1 MLQQVLSR
9 RFRKLKSQFAA
20 EARSLDLTSLNDM
33 PERKRLTLAG
43 ALILKQVAR
52 ALDDVADMFIR
63 QVKKMHHKAEEALIE
78 YQMAH
83 ADRTDALI
91 AKLREI
97 TLAYKAEGSREERL
111 ALIETLRWHSECDSN
126 ALHAARE
133 RFGSGSRPSNR
144 SQLRRKGTD
153 PLAGS
158 TPRCGSHVH
167 HPVRPRATDE
177 SQI

>member
-1 MLQQVLSR
+1 MRADRFSLTSMLAEVR
-9 RFRKLKSQFAA
+9 NQFAIIA
-20 EARSLDLTSLNDM
+20 DVGFLD
-33 PERKRLTLAG
+33 A
-43 ALILKQVAR
+43 V
-52 ALDDVADMFIR
+52 
-63 QVKKMHHKAEEALIE
+63 
-78 YQMAH
+78 AH

-177 SQI
+177 SQICGL